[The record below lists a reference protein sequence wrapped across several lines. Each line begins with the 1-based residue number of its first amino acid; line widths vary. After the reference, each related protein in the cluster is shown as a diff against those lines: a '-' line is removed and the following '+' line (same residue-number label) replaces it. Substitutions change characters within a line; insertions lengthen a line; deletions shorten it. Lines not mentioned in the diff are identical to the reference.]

1 MYKSFFKKKREAFT
15 VVVLCDLS
23 MGGGNLVSSVKCS
36 TVPVFLGFYLFSH
49 LRYFIVLRH
58 KMHCCSQSYR
68 SKQLGENYCNV
79 FLIVLVLYT
88 NMGKMFCRTF
98 EMQILIPTVGY
109 FPGIRPNQSKLLD
122 LTGFF

>member
-1 MYKSFFKKKREAFT
+1 MCSFEVYK
-15 VVVLCDLS
+15 
-23 MGGGNLVSSVKCS
+23 
-36 TVPVFLGFYLFSH
+36 
-49 LRYFIVLRH
+49 I
-58 KMHCCSQSYR
+58 HCRSRSYR

-109 FPGIRPNQSKLLD
+109 FPDTRPN
-122 LTGFF
+122 